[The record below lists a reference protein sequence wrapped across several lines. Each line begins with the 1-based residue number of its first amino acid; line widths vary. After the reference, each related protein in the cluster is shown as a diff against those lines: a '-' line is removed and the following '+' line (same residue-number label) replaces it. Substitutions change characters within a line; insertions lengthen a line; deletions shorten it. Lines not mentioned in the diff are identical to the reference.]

1 MAIRDLTYH
10 FSGHKMQGSWLY
22 DNLLV
27 RDFVTVEQNVQ
38 LDDNDSVWSEHKR
51 ISQSVGKN

>member
-1 MAIRDLTYH
+1 
-10 FSGHKMQGSWLY
+10 MQGLWLY

-27 RDFVTVEQNVQ
+27 WDFVTVEQNVQ
-38 LDDNDSVWSEHKR
+38 PDDNAWAWSEHKR

>member
-1 MAIRDLTYH
+1 MVIHDLTYH
-10 FSGHKMQGSWLY
+10 FRDCKMQGQWLY

-38 LDDNDSVWSEHKR
+38 LDDNDWAWSEHKR